1 MRMRVIAVVAALLVT
16 TWPAFAQPK
25 AAEPAPSPAKPGLAP
40 SSCVVRIACDPS
52 AFNLSE
58 GAAQELFRVALERTY
73 PGFKEGDSPC
83 DPTELQAAVK
93 MCWLDGRGGVMISG
107 QLGMGEQPGVMRVSS
122 PPPASGTLTCVLNA
136 TWEAAQCEPVRQGF
150 WEALCGRVDAMLKE
164 ASQLE
169 WQRRERE
176 LAVAEQQ
183 LTEISGRLQQ
193 LAELEQTL
201 RTQAGVEDLR
211 LDRVL
216 QMQSSLRERLADMER
231 ELKRAEAQE
240 NAILQQIARVDEQVQ
255 SGPDPIAEEVEKII
269 AAHQAKVDHTRA
281 SVESGR
287 APSSE
292 LLQAEAELAE
302 ARVRLLQ
309 QRAERRAQAGGEMV
323 GKLRERLAEVAIR
336 AEEIRAESEFLR
348 QVLEGMKSRNVTSL
362 AAEYE
367 RQIGFAPENLRER
380 MHMLQQQVDAL
391 RADLAARQTPSVTI
405 LGGS

>member
-1 MRMRVIAVVAALLVT
+1 MKVRVIAVVAALLVT
-16 TWPAFAQPK
+16 VWPAFAQPK
-25 AAEPAPSPAKPGLAP
+25 AAEPGLAP

-52 AFNLSE
+52 ALNLSE

-83 DPTELQAAVK
+83 DPAELQAAVGL
-93 MCWLDGRGGVMISG
+93 CWLDGRGGVVVGG
-107 QLGMGEQPGVMRVSS
+107 QLGMGEQPGVMRMSS

-136 TWEAAQCEPVRQGF
+136 AWESAQCEPVRQGF

-183 LTEISGRLQQ
+183 LAEISGRLQQ
-193 LAELEQTL
+193 LAELEQGL

-216 QMQSSLRERLADMER
+216 KMQGSLRERLANMER
-231 ELKRAEAQE
+231 ELKRTEAQE

-255 SGPDPIAEEVEKII
+255 SGPDPIVEEVEKIV
-269 AAHQAKVDHTRA
+269 AARQAKVDAARA
-281 SVESGR
+281 QFESGH
-287 APSSE
+287 APNAE

-309 QRAERRAQAGGEMV
+309 QRAERRAQAGGEVV

-348 QVLEGMKSRNVTSL
+348 QELEGMKSRNVTAI

-367 RQIGFAPENLRER
+367 RQIGFAPENLSGR
-380 MHMLQQQVDAL
+380 MRQLQQQVDAL